1 MSRIRQ
7 GRVPDIIRTEL
18 GMEAYEFFDDWFR
31 ETFGADIGERG
42 KLDRSNIVNVE
53 NLQTGE
59 TTANKV
65 LRSVGNDN
73 VAFEVSPGLDAE
85 YLTLSPDPD
94 LTSERVVVGGSN
106 ITITDDGSNATFDV
120 SPQGAGS
127 SLDADT
133 VDGRQATGF
142 VWSLAKSG
150 DTALTQDVTLSEGSN
165 VTLTQVGNDI
175 QIASS
180 GGGGGGGAPTNAQY
194 LVLVADGT
202 LTDERVLNPGTSL
215 SVTDNGAGGNYDI
228 DTIQSIRAIDSPSFT
243 GLTLSGLGAGVVQS
257 SAFGVLSSST
267 LSHTSL
273 SNIGSN
279 THVAIDSH
287 IADATIHFTE
297 GSIDHTAINNIG
309 TNTHSQI
316 DSHIADNTIHF
327 TVGSIDHAL
336 IQNVGTNSHATI
348 DSHIADASIHFT
360 VGSIDHTLIQNIG
373 TNSHADIDSHIA
385 DASIHFTVGSI
396 DHTLISNIGT
406 NSHADIDSH
415 IADSAIH
422 FTVGSI
428 DHGSLDALSLTDDDH
443 TQYHTDARALA
454 WLATRSTSDLPE
466 GTNLYYTDSRSRAAV
481 SAGGDL
487 SYDPLTGVFSV
498 TTYKTSDFNTDFATK
513 TTDNLAE
520 GSTNLYYT
528 SGRFDTDF
536 AAKDTDD
543 LSEGTTNLYYTS
555 ARFDTDFSGK
565 NTDDLSE
572 GSTNLYYT
580 DTRARNSVSAS
591 GDLSYVAG
599 TGVFSVTTYKTADFD
614 TDFATKTTD
623 DLAEGTTNLYYTDTR
638 SRNAVSASGDL
649 SYVAGT
655 GVFSVTTYKSADF
668 DSDFSGKNTDDLS
681 EGSTNLYYTDERAQD
696 GVGGILVDSA
706 SVDFTYD
713 DVANTITA
721 VVLAGGVDHGGLTGL
736 ADDDHTQYHTDAR
749 ALTWLGGRST
759 ADLPEGTNLY
769 YTDERAQDSIGNILT
784 NSASIEFTYD
794 DVANTITA
802 AALPAGIDHGSLAGL
817 SDDDHTQY
825 LLIDGTRAMT
835 GDLVMGAT
843 GGLTIEFYGADNGAA
858 SYSYD
863 GGIEW
868 NTRRTGAIDI
878 ARTYWSNGGFFNL
891 APALITECNTHVI
904 DHQALGGVYS
914 YNVTS
919 FEGTHSQER
928 WLVRHNRSV
937 TQATILGIDGQR
949 NTKGFPVTFN
959 GASQNIT
966 GTTETSWGHN
976 NNSGP
981 IVMPVATMLMKVSVC
996 LNVTLGAGDTGS
1008 FDIEYSTNNKS
1019 TWTTLGTF
1027 TAASG
1032 KFKETFDFSTALSG
1046 LAIAAD
1052 GDFSLRTN
1060 NNGSFS
1066 KTSADPSFVVYGFT
1080 NYNL

>member
-42 KLDRSNIVNVE
+42 KLDRNNIVNVE

-65 LRSVGNDN
+65 LRSIGDDN

-85 YLTLSPDPD
+85 YLTLSPNPD
-94 LTSERVVVGGSN
+94 LTNERIVVGGSN
-106 ITITDDGSNATFDV
+106 ITITDDTSNATFDV

-175 QIASS
+175 EIASS
-180 GGGGGGGAPTNAQY
+180 GGGGGGAPTDAQY
-194 LVLVADGT
+194 LVLVADAT

-228 DTIQSIRAIDSPSFT
+228 DTIQSIRTADSPSFT
-243 GLTLSGLGAGVVQS
+243 GLTLSGFGAGVVQS
-257 SAFGVLSSST
+257 SALGVLSSST

-273 SNIGSN
+273 SDIGSN

-287 IADATIHFTE
+287 IGNTAIHFTQ
-297 GSIDHTAINNIG
+297 GSIDHTLINNIG
-309 TNTHSQI
+309 TNTHGQI

-327 TVGSIDHAL
+327 TVGNIDHAL
-336 IQNVGTNSHATI
+336 IQNVGTNSHAAIDSHIADASIHFTVGNIDHALIQNIGTNSHAAI

-360 VGSIDHTLIQNIG
+360 VGSIDH
-373 TNSHADIDSHIA
+373 
-385 DASIHFTVGSI
+385 
-396 DHTLISNIGT
+396 
-406 NSHADIDSH
+406 
-415 IADSAIH
+415 
-422 FTVGSI
+422 
-428 DHGSLDALSLTDDDH
+428 GSLDASSLTDDDH
-443 TQYHTDARALA
+443 TQYHTDARALT
-454 WLATRSTSDLPE
+454 WLGTRSTSDLSE
-466 GTNLYYTDSRSRAAV
+466 GSNLYYTDSRSRAAV
-481 SAGGDL
+481 SAAGDL
-487 SYDPLTGVFSV
+487 SYVPGTGVFSV
-498 TTYKTSDFNTDFATK
+498 TTYKTSDFDTDFATK
-513 TTDNLAE
+513 TTDNLTE
-520 GSTNLYYT
+520 GV
-528 SGRFDTDF
+528 
-536 AAKDTDD
+536 
-543 LSEGTTNLYYTS
+543 TNLYYTS
-555 ARFDTDFSGK
+555 ARFDTDFTAK
-565 NTDDLSE
+565 DTDNLSE

-580 DTRARNSVSAS
+580 DTRARNAVSAS
-591 GDLSYVAG
+591 GDLSYVVG
-599 TGVFSVTTYKTADFD
+599 TGVFSVTTYKTADFN

-623 DLAEGTTNLYYTDTR
+623 NLTEGVTNLYYTDAR

-649 SYVAGT
+649 SYNPAT
-655 GVFSVTTYKSADF
+655 GVFSVTTYKSTDF
-668 DSDFSGKNTDDLS
+668 DSDFSGKNTDNLS

-696 GVGGILVDSA
+696 GVGGILIDSA

-721 VVLAGGVDHGGLTGL
+721 VVLAGGVDHGSLAGL

-749 ALTWLGGRST
+749 ALTWLGTRTTS
-759 ADLPEGTNLY
+759 DLAEGSNLY
-769 YTDERAQDSIGNILT
+769 YTDERAQDSVGSILLD
-784 NSASIEFTYD
+784 SASIDFTYD

-802 AALPAGIDHGSLAGL
+802 TALPAGIDHGSLAGL

-835 GDLVMGAT
+835 GNLVMGTT
-843 GGLTIEFYGADNGAA
+843 GGLTLEFYGADNGA
-858 SYSYD
+858 SSFSYD
-863 GGIEW
+863 GGVEW
-868 NTRRTGAIDI
+868 NTRRTGSTDI
-878 ARTYWSNGGFFNL
+878 ARTYWSNGGFFNFF
-891 APALITECNTHVI
+891 PSIINECNSYI
-904 DHQALGGVYS
+904 LDHYAYLGNYS

-919 FEGTHSQER
+919 FEGTNSQER

-937 TQATILGIDGQR
+937 AHTTILGIDGQK

-966 GTTETSWGHN
+966 AITETSWGHN

-981 IVMPVATMLMKVSVC
+981 IVMPVAMMLMRASVC

-1032 KFKETFDFSTALSG
+1032 KFKQTFDFGTALSG
-1046 LAIAAD
+1046 LTIGTN

-1066 KTSADPSFVVYGFT
+1066 RTSADPAFVVYGFT
-1080 NYNL
+1080 NHNL